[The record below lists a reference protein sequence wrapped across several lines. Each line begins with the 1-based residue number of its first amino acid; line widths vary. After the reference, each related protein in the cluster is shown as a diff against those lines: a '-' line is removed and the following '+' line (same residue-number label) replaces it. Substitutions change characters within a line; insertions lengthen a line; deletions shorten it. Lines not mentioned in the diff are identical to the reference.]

1 MHNSVRDEITNEV
14 LSVVRRAIRKAV
26 EGPQLTGHDIIIEKI
41 EVFVNSPR
49 GGGATVNVYADG
61 RPKRERDPSRRE
73 KELTA
78 LKKAY
83 GAQADRRSSGV
94 KDRRGSKIKDF
105 LRRSP

>member
-49 GGGATVNVYADG
+49 GGGATVNVSADG
-61 RPKRERDPSRRE
+61 RPVFGKTAVSDESRVM
-73 KELTA
+73 
-78 LKKAY
+78 AY
-83 GAQADRRSSGV
+83 GDRRKHGV
-94 KDRRGSKIKDF
+94 VDRRAYNAVRDRK
-105 LRRSP
+105 RWQ